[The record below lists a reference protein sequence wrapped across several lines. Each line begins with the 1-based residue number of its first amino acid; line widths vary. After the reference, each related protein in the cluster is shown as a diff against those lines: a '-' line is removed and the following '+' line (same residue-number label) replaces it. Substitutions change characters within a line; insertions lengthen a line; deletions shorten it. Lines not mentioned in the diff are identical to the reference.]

1 MEMPAIRRRPLPV
14 EWLLQPGKQRV
25 HVLFLHTAREWSG
38 TARLFA
44 RAGRGI
50 SERGAK
56 VTLLVTPDSNV
67 HLAVS
72 PRRDPGQARHTPIP
86 EPFEII
92 PFATDG
98 LFFSAARRLK
108 RIFRRWDADAIFVT
122 TDREHLIAATACWM
136 SSNGSVVRWTP
147 AGKKLEMGV
156 SGRWANRLAR
166 TSYLFAS
173 EKDRRIAIIPKNAIE
188 SSVAEIGVDVATYP
202 ADDGK
207 VEVEPASDQKS
218 ASDQR
223 PVNDQKLVND
233 QKPAEE
239 LKYIVCVYDPTSRG
253 RAATAIR
260 TMSMLSPRH
269 PNLRLMIVGPGSDD
283 EDLRMQAAALRVL
296 HIVSFL
302 GERDDVV
309 SLMQGAHLGWVVA
322 DADTGVYGVLD
333 LMALGIPTVAS
344 EDGVAQRYIA
354 NGISGTLYPPDD
366 SASTAAAVAGML
378 NREDA
383 RETMGK
389 AARTRVAREFPET
402 QMIEGFDRAA
412 NNARTKGRSQG

>member
-1 MEMPAIRRRPLPV
+1 MEKPVTRLNPLPTG
-14 EWLLQPGKQRV
+14 WLLQQGKQRV
-25 HVLFLHTAREWSG
+25 HVLFLHSAREWSG

-56 VTLLVTPDSNV
+56 VTLLVAPDSNV

-92 PFATDG
+92 PFSTEG

-108 RIFRRWDADAIFVT
+108 SIFRRWDADAVFVT

-136 SSNGSVVRWTP
+136 ASNGSVVRWTP
-147 AGKKLEMGV
+147 AGKKLELTL
-156 SGRWANRLAR
+156 SGRWASRLAR
-166 TSYLFAS
+166 TLYLFAS
-173 EKDRRIAIIPKNAIE
+173 ETDRRAADIPKNAIDAT
-188 SSVAEIGVDVATYP
+188 VAEIGVDVSTYP
-202 ADDGK
+202 TNGAK
-207 VEVEPASDQKS
+207 TPAAEQVSASDQKE
-218 ASDQR
+218 
-223 PVNDQKLVND
+223 
-233 QKPAEE
+233 AEP

-296 HIVSFL
+296 HLVSFL
-302 GERDDVV
+302 GERDDVI
-309 SLMQGAHLGWVVA
+309 SLMQDAHLGWVVA
-322 DADTGVYGVLD
+322 DADTAAYGILD

-344 EDGVAQRYIA
+344 DDGVAQRYIA
-354 NGISGTLYPPDD
+354 NGISGALYPPDD
-366 SASTAAAVAGML
+366 SASTAATVAGML
-378 NREDA
+378 TSEDA

-389 AARTRVAREFPET
+389 AARTRVAREFPESE
-402 QMIEGFDRAA
+402 MIEGFDRAA
-412 NNARTKGRSQG
+412 NNARTKGRHQG

>member
-1 MEMPAIRRRPLPV
+1 M
-14 EWLLQPGKQRV
+14 
-25 HVLFLHTAREWSG
+25 HVLFLHSAREWSG

-56 VTLLVTPDSNV
+56 VTFLVAPDSNV

-92 PFATDG
+92 PFSTEG

-108 RIFRRWDADAIFVT
+108 SFFRRWDADAVFVT

-136 SSNGSVVRWTP
+136 ARNGSIVRWTP
-147 AGKKLEMGV
+147 AGKKLEMTL
-156 SGRWANRLAR
+156 SGRWAARLTR

-173 EKDRRIAIIPKNAIE
+173 ETDRRVADIPKNAID
-188 SSVAEIGVDVATYP
+188 STVAEIGVDVSTYP
-202 ADDGK
+202 ANGAK
-207 VEVEPASDQKS
+207 PPA
-218 ASDQR
+218 AEELAA
-223 PVNDQKLVND
+223 NDQK
-233 QKPAEE
+233 QAEP

-296 HIVSFL
+296 HLVSFL
-302 GERDDVV
+302 GERDDVI
-309 SLMQGAHLGWVVA
+309 SLMQDAHLGWVVA
-322 DADTGVYGVLD
+322 DADTAAYGILD

-344 EDGVAQRYIA
+344 DDGVAQRYIA
-354 NGISGTLYPPDD
+354 NGISGALYPPDD
-366 SASTAAAVAGML
+366 SASTAATVAGML
-378 NREDA
+378 TSEDA

-389 AARTRVAREFPET
+389 AARTRVAREFPESE
-402 QMIEGFDRAA
+402 MIEGFDRAA
-412 NNARTKGRSQG
+412 NNARTKGRHQG

>member
-1 MEMPAIRRRPLPV
+1 
-14 EWLLQPGKQRV
+14 V

-44 RAGRGI
+44 RAARGI

-72 PRRDPGQARHTPIP
+72 PRRDPGQPRNTPIP

-92 PFATDG
+92 PFSTEG
-98 LFFSAARRLK
+98 WFLMAARRLR

-122 TDREHLIAATACWM
+122 TDREHLIAATACWL
-136 SSNGSVVRWTP
+136 SRNGSVVRWTP
-147 AGKKLEMGV
+147 AGRKLEMGLG
-156 SGRWANRLAR
+156 GRWAARLTR

-173 EKDRRIAIIPKNAIE
+173 ETDRRAASVPKNAIE
-188 SSVAEIGVDVATYP
+188 SSVAEIGIDLASYP
-202 ADDGK
+202 TNGSKA
-207 VEVEPASDQKS
+207 PAMEGDS
-218 ASDQR
+218 ASDQQQTE
-223 PVNDQKLVND
+223 P
-233 QKPAEE
+233 

-269 PNLRLMIVGPGSDD
+269 PNLRLIIVGPGSDD

-296 HIVSFL
+296 HLVSFL
-302 GERDDVV
+302 GDRDDTI
-309 SLMQGAHLGWVVA
+309 SLMQDAHLGWVVA
-322 DADTGVYGVLD
+322 DADTGAYGILD
-333 LMALGIPTVAS
+333 MMALGVPTVAS

-354 NGISGTLYPPDD
+354 NGISGALYPPDD
-366 SASTAAAVAGML
+366 SASTAATVAGML
-378 NREDA
+378 MSDET

-389 AARTRVAREFPET
+389 AARTRVAREFPES

-412 NNARTKGRSQG
+412 NSARTRGRSQG

>member
-1 MEMPAIRRRPLPV
+1 MERPLTRRNPLPTV
-14 EWLLQPGKQRV
+14 WLLQPGKQRV
-25 HVLFLHTAREWSG
+25 HVLFLHSAREWSG

-56 VTLLVTPDSNV
+56 VTLLVAPDSNV

-92 PFATDG
+92 PFSTEG

-108 RIFRRWDADAIFVT
+108 NIFRRWDADAIFVT

-136 SSNGSVVRWTP
+136 SRNGTVVRWTP
-147 AGKKLEMGV
+147 AGKKLEMSL
-156 SGRWANRLAR
+156 SGRWAARLTR

-173 EKDRRIAIIPKNAIE
+173 ETDRRVANIPKNAVE
-188 SSVAEIGVDVATYP
+188 STVAEIGVDVSTYP
-202 ADDGK
+202 ANGSKTAPAEAD
-207 VEVEPASDQKS
+207 PASDQK
-218 ASDQR
+218 Q
-223 PVNDQKLVND
+223 
-233 QKPAEE
+233 AEP

-296 HIVSFL
+296 HLVSFL
-302 GERDDVV
+302 GERDDVIN
-309 SLMQGAHLGWVVA
+309 LMQDAHLGWVVA
-322 DADTGVYGVLD
+322 DADTAAYGILD

-344 EDGVAQRYIA
+344 DDGVAQRYIA
-354 NGISGTLYPPDD
+354 NGISGALYPPDD
-366 SASTAAAVAGML
+366 SASTAATVAGML
-378 NREDA
+378 TSEDT

-389 AARTRVAREFPET
+389 AARTRVAREFPESE
-402 QMIEGFDRAA
+402 MIEGFDRAA
-412 NNARTKGRSQG
+412 NGARTKGRRQE

>member
-1 MEMPAIRRRPLPV
+1 M
-14 EWLLQPGKQRV
+14 

-92 PFATDG
+92 PFSTDG
-98 LFFSAARRLK
+98 TFFSAARRLK
-108 RIFRRWDADAIFVT
+108 RIFRRWDADTIFVT

-136 SSNGSVVRWTP
+136 SRNGSVIRWTP
-147 AGKKLEMGV
+147 SGQRLDMSLA
-156 SGRWANRLAR
+156 GRWGARLAR

-173 EKDRRIAIIPKNAIE
+173 DKDRRAAKIPKNAID
-188 SSVAEIGVDVATYP
+188 SSIVEIGVDVSTYP
-202 ADDGK
+202 TNGAKPEGE
-207 VEVEPASDQKS
+207 EVAAAAAPGDSKPTEP
-218 ASDQR
+218 
-223 PVNDQKLVND
+223 
-233 QKPAEE
+233 

-260 TMSMLSPRH
+260 TMSMLTPRH
-269 PNLRLMIVGPGSDD
+269 PNLRLMIVGAGSDD

-296 HIVSFL
+296 HLVSFL
-302 GERDDVV
+302 GDRDDVV
-309 SLMQGAHLGWVVA
+309 SLMQDAHLGWIVA
-322 DADTGVYGVLD
+322 EADTGAYGVLD
-333 LMALGIPTVAS
+333 LMALGVPTVAS
-344 EDGVAQRYIA
+344 EDGVAQKYIA
-354 NGISGTLYPPDD
+354 NGISGALYPPDD
-366 SASTAAAVAGML
+366 SASTAAAVAGLL

-402 QMIEGFDRAA
+402 QMIEGFDKAA
-412 NNARTKGRSQG
+412 NTARTRGRHQG

>member
-1 MEMPAIRRRPLPV
+1 
-14 EWLLQPGKQRV
+14 V

-72 PRRDPGQARHTPIP
+72 PRRDPGQPRHTPIP

-92 PFATDG
+92 PLPTDG
-98 LFFSAARRLK
+98 WFLSAARRLR

-136 SSNGSVVRWTP
+136 SRNGAVVRWTP
-147 AGKKLEMGV
+147 VGQKLSLGAA
-156 SGRWANRLAR
+156 GRWGSRLAR
-166 TSYLFAS
+166 TSYLFAN
-173 EKDRRIAIIPKNAIE
+173 EADRRAADLPKNAASTEI
-188 SSVAEIGVDVATYP
+188 AEIGVDVSTYSANGEDAPAREGDSAT
-202 ADDGK
+202 
-207 VEVEPASDQKS
+207 DQK
-218 ASDQR
+218 Q
-223 PVNDQKLVND
+223 
-233 QKPAEE
+233 AEA
-239 LKYIVCVYDPTSRG
+239 LRYVVCVYDPSSRG

-260 TMSMLSPRH
+260 TISMLAPRH

-296 HIVSFL
+296 HLVSFL

-309 SLMQGAHLGWVVA
+309 NLMRDAHLGWVVA
-322 DADTGVYGVLD
+322 DGDTGAYGILD

-344 EDGVAQRYIA
+344 ETGVAQRYIA
-354 NGISGTLYPPDD
+354 NGISGALYPPDD
-366 SASTAAAVAGML
+366 SASTAATVAGML
-378 NREDA
+378 LSDDVREA
-383 RETMGK
+383 MGK
-389 AARTRVAREFPET
+389 AARVRVAREFPESE
-402 QMIEGFDRAA
+402 MIEGFDRAA
-412 NNARTKGRSQG
+412 NNARSRGRRQG